1 MIQEKNRLLY
11 RSLRV
16 LHQDENLKELL
27 DKNKYD
33 YITVISYVD
42 LGLEKEG
49 YSLKRKKLANIHLDG
64 SIEEILGKF
73 ARRTQQEIAR
83 TYKIPD
89 LEFRIADADI
99 KKTYDL
105 YSEFE
110 RAQGRKPWKMAT
122 FEGLINF
129 NAYYKG
135 ELIASVPCYD
145 LNPYLQVRAIFSKR
159 LKIGEEDRE
168 MYKLIGSA
176 TRRLIYEI
184 CQYGKERNYQFVG
197 LGSVNYSTEQK
208 ANVAGFKMFFGS
220 ELGDEYTYTYKNRK
234 FATIM
239 KIAGIFRIFLRHF

>member
-1 MIQEKNRLLY
+1 MIYQKSGLFLN
-11 RSLRV
+11 SLRV
-16 LHQDENLKELL
+16 LYQGENLKKLL
-27 DKNKYD
+27 DKKKYD
-33 YITVISYVD
+33 YITVISYGD

-49 YSLKRKKLANIHLDG
+49 FSLKRKRLANIHLNG
-64 SIEEILGKF
+64 STEEILGKF

-83 TYKIPD
+83 TYKIPE
-89 LEFRIADADI
+89 LEFRIADTDME
-99 KKTYDL
+99 KTYGL
-105 YSEFE
+105 YAEFE
-110 RAQGRKPWKMAT
+110 RAQGRKPWKKDT

-129 NAYYKG
+129 NAYYRG

-159 LKIGEEDRE
+159 LKVGEEDRE

-184 CQYGKERNYQFVG
+184 CRYGRERNYRFVG

-220 ELGDEYTYTYKNRK
+220 TEGDEYTYTYASRR
-234 FATIM
+234 FAWLS
-239 KIAGIFRIFLRHF
+239 RIRNFFGRFV